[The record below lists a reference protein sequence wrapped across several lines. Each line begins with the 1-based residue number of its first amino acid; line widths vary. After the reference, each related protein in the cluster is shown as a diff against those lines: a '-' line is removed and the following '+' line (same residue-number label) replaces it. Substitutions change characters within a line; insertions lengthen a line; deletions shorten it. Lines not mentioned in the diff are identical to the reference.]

1 MCHPSQYPR
10 PKYLHPYFHPHPSLR
25 LVKTATIQYPVAC
38 WVRQKQNS
46 LPFFLPPATVL
57 SVPRSGSDVAFPVN
71 VAVPQQWLLVF
82 VSQPTVNIIQDWEKL
97 SRRVSISSELLE
109 LLS

>member
-1 MCHPSQYPR
+1 
-10 PKYLHPYFHPHPSLR
+10 
-25 LVKTATIQYPVAC
+25 
-38 WVRQKQNS
+38 
-46 LPFFLPPATVL
+46 L